1 MPLKL
6 YQRNGIWHYRG
17 SVAGRR
23 LRGSC
28 KTKDKTLAAR
38 EASEIESREWKRRH
52 DGPGA
57 VLTFAQAAM
66 HFRNAGKPDRFLS
79 KVEDYFKNTL
89 IKDIT
94 AGRIRQMAIEL
105 YPGCS
110 GATRNRM
117 GITVARSVINFAAE
131 SDLCAPIRVRKF
143 KVDAKIKEPATLE
156 WVNAFVAH
164 ANPHIGAMCLF
175 MFLTGARI
183 GEAVALQWK
192 DVDLVEKT
200 ALLRQTKVSDERQA
214 HLPKAMIVK
223 LANLERIPDRG
234 VFGYLHPDDTWRVW
248 EAAIKKAKIKYL
260 SAHCCRHGFA
270 TGLLRR
276 GVDVKTV
283 ARLGGWKT
291 AAVVLNTYG
300 HAIEDRTL
308 TDVLMSPELTQKTTL
323 QVVSNGKDEA
333 I

>member
-1 MPLKL
+1 MPLTLFK
-6 YQRNGIWHYRG
+6 RDGIWHYRG
-17 SVAGRR
+17 TVAGRR

-28 KTKDKTLAAR
+28 KTKDKAIAAR

-57 VLTFAQAAM
+57 VLTFAQAASLY
-66 HFRNAGKPDRFLS
+66 RGAGKSDRFLTAI
-79 KVEDYFKNTL
+79 EDYWKNTL

-94 AGRIRQMAIEL
+94 PGGIRQMAIEL
-105 YPGCS
+105 YPNA
-110 GATRNRM
+110 GAAGRNRQ
-117 GITVARSVINFAAE
+117 GIVPARAVINYAAE
-131 SDLCAPIRVRKF
+131 SGLCSPIKIKKF

-164 ANPHIGAMCLF
+164 ANPHIGAMCMF

-183 GEAVALQWK
+183 GEAVDMKWE
-192 DVDLVEKT
+192 DVDLVQKT
-200 ALLRQTKVSDERQA
+200 ALIRQTKVSDERLA
-214 HLPKAMIVK
+214 HLPANLVVK
-223 LANLERIPDRG
+223 LANLARIDGRG

-248 EAAIKKAKIKYL
+248 EAAIKKAGIKYL
-260 SAHCCRHGFA
+260 SPHCCRHGFA

-291 AAVVLNTYG
+291 AALVLSTYG

-308 TDVLMSPELTQKTTL
+308 TDVLLGTELTHKPTL
-323 QVVSNGKDEA
+323 SVVSNGKDEA